1 MIVVDTSVWSLAFR
15 RRARPGDEPK
25 VVSLLRRMITD
36 DQPLAVPGIVF
47 QELLT
52 GVRDVS
58 QAKKLQ
64 RILDG
69 FPLLLATKDHHVEAA
84 KISTA
89 CRKGGVAAATVDCL
103 IAAQCISSNSP
114 LLTTDEDFKRIA
126 LHAALKLYPIPV
138 G

>member
-15 RRARPGDEPK
+15 RRARPSDEPK
-25 VVSLLRRMITD
+25 VVSLLRRMIKD

-52 GVRDVS
+52 GVRDVT
-58 QAKKLQ
+58 QTKKLQ
-64 RILDG
+64 RLLDG

-103 IAAQCISSNSP
+103 IAAQCISSHSP

-126 LHAALKLYPIPV
+126 RHAALKLYPIPL

>member
-1 MIVVDTSVWSLAFR
+1 M
-15 RRARPGDEPK
+15 RARPSDEPK
-25 VVSLLRRMITD
+25 VVSLLRRMIKD

-64 RILDG
+64 GILDG
-69 FPLLLATKDHHVEAA
+69 FPLLLATKGHHVEAA

-89 CRKGGVAAATVDCL
+89 CRKAGVSAATVVCL
-103 IAAQCISSNSP
+103 IAAQCVCSNSP
-114 LLTTDEDFKRIA
+114 LLTTDEDFKQIA
-126 LHAALKLYPIPV
+126 RHAALKLYPIPL

>member
-1 MIVVDTSVWSLAFR
+1 VIVVDTSVWSLAFR

-25 VVSLLRRMITD
+25 VVSLLRRMIKD

-52 GVRDVS
+52 GVRDPTQV
-58 QAKKLQ
+58 KKLQ
-64 RILDG
+64 SILDG
-69 FPLLLATKDHHVEAA
+69 FPLLLATREHHIEAA

-103 IAAQCISSNSP
+103 IAAHCVFSNSP
-114 LLTTDEDFKRIA
+114 LLTTDDDFKRIA
-126 LHAALKLYPIPV
+126 RHAPLKLYPIPL

>member
-1 MIVVDTSVWSLAFR
+1 MI
-15 RRARPGDEPK
+15 K
-25 VVSLLRRMITD
+25 D

-58 QAKKLQ
+58 QGKKLQ
-64 RILDG
+64 GILDG
-69 FPLLLATKDHHVEAA
+69 FPLLIATREHHIEAA

-103 IAAQCISSNSP
+103 IAAQCVFSNSP
-114 LLTTDEDFKRIA
+114 LLTTDDDFKQIA
-126 LHAALKLYPIPV
+126 RHAQLMLYPIPL

>member
-15 RRARPGDEPK
+15 RRAGPGDEPK
-25 VVSLLRRMITD
+25 VVSLLRRMIKD
-36 DQPLAVPGIVF
+36 DYPLSMPGIVF

-64 RILDG
+64 GILDG
-69 FPLLLATKDHHVEAA
+69 FPLLLATKEHHVEAA
-84 KISTA
+84 RISTA
-89 CRKGGVAAATVDCL
+89 CRKGGVTAATVDCL
-103 IAAQCISSNSP
+103 IAAQCVCSNSP

-126 LHAALKLYPIPV
+126 RHAALILYPVPSS
-138 G
+138 

>member
-15 RRARPGDEPK
+15 RRARPSDEPK
-25 VVSLLRRMITD
+25 VVSLLRRMIKD

-52 GVRDVS
+52 GVTDVT
-58 QAKKLQ
+58 QTKKLQ
-64 RILDG
+64 RLLDG

-103 IAAQCISSNSP
+103 IAAQCISSHSP

-126 LHAALKLYPIPV
+126 RHAALKLYPIPL

>member
-1 MIVVDTSVWSLAFR
+1 LIVVDTSVWSIAFR
-15 RRARPGDEPK
+15 RRARPGGEPK
-25 VVSLLRRMITD
+25 VVSLLRRMIQD
-36 DQPLAVPGIVF
+36 DQPLAVTGIVF

-58 QAKKLQ
+58 QGKKLH

-103 IAAQCISSNSP
+103 IAAQCISSHSP

-126 LHAALKLYPIPV
+126 RHAALKLYPIPL

>member
-25 VVSLLRRMITD
+25 VVSLLRRMIKD

-58 QAKKLQ
+58 QARKLQ

-69 FPLLLATKDHHVEAA
+69 FPLLLATKDDHVEAA

-103 IAAQCISSNSP
+103 IAAQCISSNSQ
-114 LLTTDEDFKRIA
+114 LLTTDEDFQRIA
-126 LHAALKLYPIPV
+126 LHAALNLYPIPE

>member
-1 MIVVDTSVWSLAFR
+1 MIIVDTSVWSLAFR
-15 RRARPGDEPK
+15 RRTRLGDEPK
-25 VVSLLRRMITD
+25 VVTLLRRMIKD
-36 DQPLAVPGIVF
+36 DQPLAIPGIVF

-52 GVRDVS
+52 GVRDIP

-64 RILDG
+64 GILEG
-69 FPLLLATKDHHVEAA
+69 FPLVLATKEHHVEAA

-103 IAAQCISSNSP
+103 IAAQCVCSNSP
-114 LLTTDEDFKRIA
+114 LLTTEEDFKRIA
-126 LHAALKLYPIPV
+126 QHATLKIHPIPL

>member
-1 MIVVDTSVWSLAFR
+1 LIVVDTSVWSLAFR
-15 RRARPGDEPK
+15 RRARPGGEPK
-25 VVSLLRRMITD
+25 VVSLLRRMIKD

-69 FPLLLATKDHHVEAA
+69 FPLLLANKNHHVEAA

-89 CRKGGVAAATVDCL
+89 CRKGGVAAATVDYL
-103 IAAQCISSNSP
+103 IAAQCTSSNSP

-126 LHAALKLYPIPV
+126 RHAALKLYPIPL

>member
-1 MIVVDTSVWSLAFR
+1 M
-15 RRARPGDEPK
+15 
-25 VVSLLRRMITD
+25 VSLLRRMIQD
-36 DQPLAVPGIVF
+36 DQPLAVTGIVF

-58 QAKKLQ
+58 QGKKLH

-103 IAAQCISSNSP
+103 IAAQCISSHSP

-126 LHAALKLYPIPV
+126 RHAALKLYPIPL

>member
-15 RRARPGDEPK
+15 RRSRPGDEPK
-25 VVSLLRRMITD
+25 VVSLLRRMIED

-58 QAKKLQ
+58 QAKRLQ

-69 FPLLLATKDHHVEAA
+69 FPLLLATKADHVEAA

-89 CRKGGVAAATVDCL
+89 CRKGGVTAATVDCL
-103 IAAQCISSNSP
+103 IAAQCISSDAP
-114 LLTTDEDFKRIA
+114 LLTTDEDFRRIA
-126 LHAALKLYPIPV
+126 LHAGLKLHPIPE